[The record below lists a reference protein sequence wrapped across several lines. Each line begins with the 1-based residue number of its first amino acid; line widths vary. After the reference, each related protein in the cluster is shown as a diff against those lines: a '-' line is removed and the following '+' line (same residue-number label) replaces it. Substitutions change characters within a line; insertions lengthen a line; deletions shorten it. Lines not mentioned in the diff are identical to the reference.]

1 MDILDRIN
9 NINKSN
15 SMNGMNGMYNVN
27 GIKGTHNM
35 RTRILSFQSPPIG
48 LLQILLSTLRERT
61 PDGVHRAALRSPP
74 GRTPEPFSEQDAFP
88 YLVAST
94 KSSEMSKRLT
104 FF

>member
-9 NINKSN
+9 KINKSN
-15 SMNGMNGMYNVN
+15 SMNGMNEMYNVN

-48 LLQILLSTLRERT
+48 SLPILLSTLRERT

-74 GRTPEPFSEQDAFP
+74 GNCG
-88 YLVAST
+88 
-94 KSSEMSKRLT
+94 
-104 FF
+104 